1 MLEFDLASP
10 AEVPVR
16 VGSERF
22 VLMEAMGDAVRKWR
36 NAVLKCTQIGED
48 GKPRAMHGLADTESL
63 LVSLCLCSADEDG
76 NVRRNSRGDT
86 VHVPVERILA
96 WPNRVQAELFQ
107 VAKRISGIDA
117 PDTAESLREQIA
129 QLQERLEAVE
139 KNGS

>member
-1 MLEFDLASP
+1 MLEFDIAAP
-10 AEVPVR
+10 TEVPVR
-16 VGSERF
+16 VGGEHF
-22 VLMEAMGDAVRKWR
+22 VLMEAMGDAVRRWR

-63 LVSLCLCSADEDG
+63 LVSLCLCYTDDDG
-76 NVRRNSRGDT
+76 GVRRNNRGDP

-107 VAKRISGIDA
+107 EAKRISGIDA

-129 QLQERLEAVE
+129 QLQTRLEAVE